1 LHNKH
6 IPGNIPR
13 DCGFLELKME
23 LSYIANMNFQNV
35 FEVLC
40 YTVKALKE
48 ADMESEIAD
57 YLIEAISD
65 SNYNLLQ
72 VSNDYLSKC
81 FAATHKYGFNFSDFD
96 SERCI
101 TDCDDCTDDLY
112 DCVYSDKYYWSD
124 DLICDD
130 EEEMYEGFSTCKKTY
145 WDSVIDD
152 TEDNENEE
160 IAYAKWCWK

>member
-1 LHNKH
+1 
-6 IPGNIPR
+6 
-13 DCGFLELKME
+13 ME
-23 LSYIANMNFQNV
+23 LSYIANMSFQNV

-48 ADMESEIAD
+48 SGMEAEITD
-57 YLIEAISD
+57 YLIEAIGD

-72 VSNDYLSKC
+72 VSNNYLSKC
-81 FAATHKYGFNFSDFD
+81 FSATHSHDVDYWRYFDDDKYA
-96 SERCI
+96 EEYC
-101 TDCDDCTDDLY
+101 DCADDLY
-112 DCVYSDKYYWSD
+112 DCVHSGKYYWSD
-124 DLICDD
+124 DLNYDD